1 MSPQEMDQKNRIF
14 EVQELI
20 SVSDSAQLLTYR
32 FQYDNILMWPFVR
45 HMLMQGAI
53 NEMFSLKNPHAKTEK
68 QSLLDIIRYIYTTI
82 ARNPFCISKG
92 LKTDILFFSSG
103 IVNVKEGS
111 KYVNRLY
118 DDFAL
123 EYPDKTLIIEDSCRR
138 RYLTP
143 RRFSKVLY
151 HDLISFLTFPAGLIR
166 KTSSKNKAAIENL
179 ILYLKDNFVYKFN
192 PDFWDGVRQALHK
205 VSRKLP
211 GLHKQYLRL
220 FKKLSP
226 KIIFLEDANYGVRS
240 YIIKWA
246 KDLKVITA
254 EIQHGAILHEHPAY
268 NYGAAIFGSDYIN
281 YLPDFYLSNGKFWSE
296 ALATPSKTV
305 NIGNPFLTN
314 QLINV
319 QKNGDSD
326 SRYKLLI
333 TSAGTVPEFLVNLVQ
348 GLQNIL
354 PSGDFKLIFR
364 PHPSELP
371 FLNSRYKYI
380 LDSKIEI
387 DLGSLYKTLPKVN
400 GVLNAE
406 FSTVVFEAAIFGKDV
421 YILKSKLFTYRCFE
435 KIFNYFDTLE
445 ELYKIITS
453 GSKIKCD
460 PKTLL
465 DNDWRSNYRSFIN
478 NVVYAG
484 KEGEN

>member
-82 ARNPFCISKG
+82 VRNPFCISKG
-92 LKTDILFFSSG
+92 LKADILFFSSG
-103 IVNVKEGS
+103 IVNVKEGD

-143 RRFSKVLY
+143 RRFPKVLY
-151 HDLISFLTFPAGLIR
+151 HDLISFLTFPTGLIKKR
-166 KTSSKNKAAIENL
+166 SSKDKAAIESL
-179 ILYLKDNFVYKFN
+179 ILYLKDNFAYKFK
-192 PDFWDGVRQALHK
+192 PDFWKKVRHSLHK
-205 VSRKLP
+205 ISRRLP

-314 QLINV
+314 QLINA
-319 QKNGDSD
+319 QKDGDRD

-348 GLQNIL
+348 GLQSIL
-354 PSGDFKLIFR
+354 PSRDFKLIFR

-400 GVLNAE
+400 GVLSAE
-406 FSTVVFEAAIFGKDV
+406 FSTVIFEASIFGKDV
-421 YILKSKLFTYRCFE
+421 YVFKTPLFTYRCFKE
-435 KIFNYFDTLE
+435 IFNYFDTLE
-445 ELYKIITS
+445 QLYKIITS
-453 GSKIKCD
+453 SSKVKCD
-460 PKTLL
+460 PKMLL
-465 DNDWRSNYRSFIN
+465 DNEWRSNYRVFISN
-478 NVVYAG
+478 EVYA
-484 KEGEN
+484 KNNIQ